1 MSTKDEENAWAAF
14 LQSLAIVL
22 VNFFDQVPPEDR
34 TRALFLTALDGY
46 LGEMLND
53 PTANTPAVRDAALA
67 LRALLDLEIEK
78 VQLLQL
84 PKDRPQ

>member
-1 MSTKDEENAWAAF
+1 MATTDEENAWAVF

-22 VNFFDQVPPEDR
+22 VNFFDQVPPGDR
-34 TRALFLTALDGY
+34 TREFFLTGLDGY

-53 PTANTPAVRDAALA
+53 PTANSPAVREGALA

-78 VQLLQL
+78 VQMFQL
-84 PKDRPQ
+84 PKDRPH